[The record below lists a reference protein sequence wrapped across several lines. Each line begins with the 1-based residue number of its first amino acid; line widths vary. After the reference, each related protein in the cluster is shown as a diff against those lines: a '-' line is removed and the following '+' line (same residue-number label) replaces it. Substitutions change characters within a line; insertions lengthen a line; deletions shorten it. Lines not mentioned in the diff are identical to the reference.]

1 MKFVLYSQW
10 NQLPDSANILF
21 EKAEQESLFFSRVW
35 LESITAHALA
45 EHQSMLLACVVDDES
60 VMAILPML
68 ESPRD
73 DLGALS
79 NHFTTLF
86 SLLISDHH
94 PNNRIVTCLAEGL
107 SQLEVN
113 SIRLEP
119 IDADDG
125 NITRLC
131 QSMESCGFKSHP
143 YFRFYNWSHPV
154 NAQSFDEYM
163 AERPANIRNII
174 RRKQRKLDREHAYD
188 IRLHQDVDI
197 DRALLDYQMVYQAS
211 WKANEFF
218 VGFTPSLVKKL
229 SELGWLRLAILYIE
243 DNPVAAQIWFVVHG
257 KANIYRLAYDQR
269 WKSYSPGSILTQFL
283 MRYVID
289 TDKVIE
295 IDFLTGNERYKQDW
309 MTVQKE
315 RLGMR
320 FVKKPVQKN
329 IFRRII
335 QSLKNKD

>member
-1 MKFVLYSQW
+1 
-10 NQLPDSANILF
+10 
-21 EKAEQESLFFSRVW
+21 
-35 LESITAHALA
+35 
-45 EHQSMLLACVVDDES
+45 
-60 VMAILPML
+60 
-68 ESPRD
+68 
-73 DLGALS
+73 
-79 NHFTTLF
+79 
-86 SLLISDHH
+86 
-94 PNNRIVTCLAEGL
+94 
-107 SQLEVN
+107 
-113 SIRLEP
+113 
-119 IDADDG
+119 
-125 NITRLC
+125 
-131 QSMESCGFKSHP
+131 
-143 YFRFYNWSHPV
+143 
-154 NAQSFDEYM
+154 M